1 MLGTYR
7 FKESV
12 SSLSSDHYVCFH
24 PFLQYLRDYSTFSAT
39 ARYWTEAFAK
49 NSSTGMEEKVQKLVE
64 MGFPEDMVRSVL
76 KSVNGDEN
84 MALEKLC
91 SG

>member
-1 MLGTYR
+1 MNFTNI
-7 FKESV
+7 
-12 SSLSSDHYVCFH
+12 
-24 PFLQYLRDYSTFSAT
+24 PFVRVQ
-39 ARYWTEAFAK
+39 
-49 NSSTGMEEKVQKLVE
+49 VQKLVE
-64 MGFPEDMVRSVL
+64 MGFPEDMVRSAL

>member
-1 MLGTYR
+1 ML
-7 FKESV
+7 
-12 SSLSSDHYVCFH
+12 
-24 PFLQYLRDYSTFSAT
+24 LQDLRLC
-39 ARYWTEAFAK
+39 K
-49 NSSTGMEEKVQKLVE
+49 VQVQKLVE
-64 MGFPEDMVRSVL
+64 MGFPDDMVRSAL